1 MQVTLKEIF
10 SFINEHILFFV
21 IPIDVIIVVLLAIVI
36 VRYRKGLKGGK
47 KNERKG
53 KNRTSRATKKSR

>member
-1 MQVTLKEIF
+1 MTISFKQIF
-10 SFINEHILFFV
+10 SFINEHILFFI

-36 VRYRKGLKGGK
+36 VRYKKGLKGGK

-53 KNRTSRATKKSR
+53 KNRASRTTKKSR